1 MLRSLASLYNS
12 VKMCTHL
19 NLAAAFRFDFQ
30 MPNEQVG
37 WFRALDPSLNQMI
50 IFIYQVLF
58 KFEAY
63 LLNTHFHAFDIKLH
77 QRVCNAPGLRAATDN
92 PQLSSRC

>member
-1 MLRSLASLYNS
+1 MS
-12 VKMCTHL
+12 
-19 NLAAAFRFDFQ
+19 
-30 MPNEQVG
+30 NEQVV

-58 KFEAY
+58 KLEAY
-63 LLNTHFHAFDIKLH
+63 LLNTYFHAFDINLH
-77 QRVCNAPGLRAATDN
+77 QRVCIAPGLKAVADN